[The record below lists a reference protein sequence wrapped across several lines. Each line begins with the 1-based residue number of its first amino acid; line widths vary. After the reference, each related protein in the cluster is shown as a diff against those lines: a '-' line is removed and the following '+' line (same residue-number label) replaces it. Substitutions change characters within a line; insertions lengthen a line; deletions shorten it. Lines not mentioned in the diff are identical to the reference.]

1 VSELRLEGR
10 FTKRHRVKKR
20 SDFRRIQESGRRV
33 VSASF
38 IFLLLR
44 SEEANGPRIGITAS
58 RRVGNAPE
66 RNRAKRLVREAFRAT
81 RAFWPDAADVVVIVR
96 HGLGTRK
103 LAEVVSEW
111 QAAQGRIARRWA
123 ELVAE
128 ARPQSEPTDSLA
140 VNNSC

>member
-1 VSELRLEGR
+1 MSELRPEGR
-10 FTKRHRVKKR
+10 FAKRHRVTKR
-20 SDFRRIQESGRRV
+20 SEFRRIQEAGRRV
-33 VSASF
+33 VSTSF

-81 RAFWPDAADVVVIVR
+81 RAFWPEAADVVVIVR
-96 HGLGTRK
+96 HGLGARK

-123 ELVAE
+123 ELMAE
-128 ARPQSEPTDSLA
+128 ARPQSEATDSLA